1 MQIQGGGSGIGTFAI
16 QIAKAKGV
24 RVLVTAGELQN
35 LNNNGVCCRII
46 KFHGYVLLRSVSL
59 SNDNAKKVTVVF
71 IFVFHASKG
80 LNFFLGRTALGPR
93 EGLTFDLAAFVT

>member
-35 LNNNGVCCRII
+35 
-46 KFHGYVLLRSVSL
+46 F
-59 SNDNAKKVTVVF
+59 
-71 IFVFHASKG
+71 
-80 LNFFLGRTALGPR
+80 
-93 EGLTFDLAAFVT
+93 E